1 MRCCSFKYGDQE
13 LLLEKVASSEET
25 SEKALGRQLVVQNP
39 GEAGNRETAGAKVLR
54 QK

>member
-13 LLLEKVASSEET
+13 VLLEKVASSEEN
-25 SEKALGRQLVVQNP
+25 SEKAVGRGLVIQNP
-39 GEAGNRETAGAKVLR
+39 GEAGNRETAGAKILR